1 MVKGLILDDKEFQL
15 EHIKLHLDVDKWMA
29 IKDVIVLSLKLI
41 TAVLCVFIVMYYLYL
56 MSSQNPEA
64 IKAISMVVASIK
76 LNQIILYI
84 MTAGAVGYGYLER
97 RGKKRAI
104 SQVSELRAEL
114 EQRDPYRG
122 SSKLTKTGDTPK
134 TKRKKTRTTSEE
146 T

>member
-1 MVKGLILDDKEFQL
+1 MDDKEFEL
-15 EHIKLHLDVDKWMA
+15 EHIKLHLGVEKWMA
-29 IKDVIVLSLKLI
+29 IKDVVVLSLKLA
-41 TAVLCVFIVMYYLYL
+41 TAILCVFIVMYYLYL

-84 MTAGAVGYGYLER
+84 TTAGAVSYGYLER

-134 TKRKKTRTTSEE
+134 PKRKKTKMISGES
-146 T
+146 